1 MEAVLS
7 FPLSLFLLA
16 NQCTTVITALFFF
29 SDLLGGQRPDKLYER
44 FKENQRASAKVDGQ
58 EDARFHSYN

>member
-7 FPLSLFLLA
+7 FSLSLFPA
-16 NQCTTVITALFFF
+16 CISVYNSNHCCIFF
-29 SDLLGGQRPDKLYER
+29 SDLSGGQRPDKLYQR
-44 FKENQRASAKVDGQ
+44 FKGKQKRSAKVDEQ